1 MHKST
6 LYTVKI
12 VTDHNS
18 VVSNLLVSLHQK
30 TSASVLMSNYY
41 SF

>member
-6 LYTVKI
+6 LYAVKI

-30 TSASVLMSNYY
+30 TSVLMSNYY